1 MTEEQP
7 RPPPRGLHSEGVSLP
22 CPAEQAVPSHPQEL
36 TAAWSYLQGSGF
48 AVWGQV
54 PEAGRPSSPRRLG
67 RGHHHPA
74 GTQCR
79 EARDKPWLGVPG
91 AGGGPPGTAPQSIFW
106 GGHVTA
112 PHSPSGRHS
121 CQTFTC
127 QQSHVLSR
135 GNGEMNENRDR
146 EPTREPAAHSRLRA
160 RVQQPDVAG
169 WRVSCVAV
177 AACGMGTRSRQ
188 PGWPVTPR
196 RWPSGGLCTGSARA
210 VSSAPSSRKPLF
222 VSSFFS
228 VTGEAHVTSA
238 SGAQHALRHAR
249 SLQ

>member
-1 MTEEQP
+1 M
-7 RPPPRGLHSEGVSLP
+7 
-22 CPAEQAVPSHPQEL
+22 
-36 TAAWSYLQGSGF
+36 
-48 AVWGQV
+48 
-54 PEAGRPSSPRRLG
+54 
-67 RGHHHPA
+67 
-74 GTQCR
+74 
-79 EARDKPWLGVPG
+79 
-91 AGGGPPGTAPQSIFW
+91 
-106 GGHVTA
+106 TA

-135 GNGEMNENRDR
+135 GNREMNENHDR

-210 VSSAPSSRKPLF
+210 VSSALSSRKPLF

-249 SLQ
+249 SLRSDPPPQGRPRLAPPWFSRRHWLCRLGRGHVPLTSCDRRHRVPSRGPPAWRPVLSVSVSLSPCCSELGSLLPHGAARLARDRGTFTLNPRDVLAAR